1 MNNQILYKYRSY
13 NCRSLSILKNRELY
27 FSDPKHFN
35 DPVDCQIGIY
45 SALKSAVDLAQ
56 KEDSTV
62 KEKLQKLGKLEEIYT
77 KIENDVKRSAVF
89 SLSKEENNAL
99 MWSHYTDSHTGFSL
113 GFTLSN
119 TFTEYNESNAIFGKN
134 EAHYSED
141 NPFVDYFLEFAKCT
155 QPPEWNEFWVSLL
168 SMGLVVKSKAWEYE
182 NEVRIIRGKPGKV
195 QFSPSEL
202 SVVIFGLNMK
212 STKRQKIRK
221 LLSGHEWNHVQ
232 MKEVIREDDGFRLKV
247 VNC

>member
-1 MNNQILYKYRSY
+1 M
-13 NCRSLSILKNRELY
+13 LKNRELY

-45 SALKSAVDLAQ
+45 SALKSAVELAQ

-62 KEKLQKLGKLEEIYT
+62 KGKLQKLGKLEEIYT

-89 SLSKEENNAL
+89 SLSKEENNIL

-119 TFTEYNESNAIFGKN
+119 TFTEYNEPNAIIGKN
-134 EAHYSED
+134 DVHYFED